1 MALRDPNQTYTYKIF
16 GRNITLP
23 KGFQLAPG
31 VSINQNKKSVEEGF
45 RRLQKWLKNP
55 TPENWN
61 KIFGKNNSFGL
72 QLRNYLL
79 GRNDLG
85 SVKGM
90 PTANAVFDAL
100 NIKSLIK
107 PTDIEKINNLTI
119 GGKGVSLKSIAAN
132 TKGNLKFP
140 MSKVI
145 ETIKDFQNGEA
156 WLRANPD
163 PNAVDADGKNIYRK
177 FANAIRQMEKE
188 ATKIGGFPF
197 GNNSEKKLWA
207 GLYRS
212 SYRGDRIKIVGEFA
226 DGNIPINKQG
236 KVDWKMTN
244 KAGVPAWKRVRF
256 VDTALP
262 GQPEFTWNNFKG
274 QVDNVFGK
282 GAFNKITAPYDVQIK
297 TGSKRLTSGNYETIK
312 NRTKVNLLR
321 AELFAAK
328 PGLPLGKKGINK
340 VSQVPTEAEY
350 NKYVN
355 AKAQRFNITEVHH
368 PDGIGKNPWKMEPVF
383 RYANRELDK
392 VSQKIKAGTISLDD
406 AKLEIERIN
415 RDVGP
420 IRMKLD
426 DGYFGTKTTSQK
438 ATMQAAESYLNNF
451 IKNVKGTKG
460 ACRILIGK
468 AIGGNV
474 DTCEAIIRKDPE
486 AAAKKIN
493 QIPEQSGPINKV
505 KNSATKFLTAIKENP
520 NILKGRFGALA
531 ALGVGTVAAGV
542 GAGALV
548 KQFRSDDPSTYLT
561 NESQME
567 GMLIEDVNQLG
578 EGVEDNIFLDNQF
591 KLELAGAAGLTAPIA
606 GQVYRT
612 ARQGTPPLLESPLEF
627 DKELKDLKRTIR
639 QITHPGGKKAKK
651 ISEAGQQVIRSS
663 KIRINQI
670 QDIIQSAKAGKEGS
684 GVFRSAFGLEK
695 GVLGKGLWALGAPII
710 QAPATIGYIA
720 QDVREGKDVGEIATN
735 PLNYLGAAFMNPSV
749 KALARAGASR
759 GLLGIASLGLA
770 GTALGAVALPAI
782 SIGAG
787 LATLGTLGYQGYKLF
802 TGKNREDEF
811 RFD

>member
-16 GRNITLP
+16 GRNVTLP

-31 VSINQNKKSVEEGF
+31 VSINQNKTSVEKGF
-45 RRLQKWLKNP
+45 KKLEKWLKNP

-61 KIFGKNNSFGL
+61 KIFGKNNAFSY
-72 QLRNYLL
+72 QIRNYLL

-100 NIKSLIK
+100 NVKSLIK
-107 PTDIEKINNLTI
+107 PTDVEKINLLTT
-119 GGKGVSLKSIAAN
+119 GGKGVSLRSIGAK
-132 TKGNLKFP
+132 TLGNLKFS
-140 MSKVI
+140 MADNI
-145 ETIKDFQNGEA
+145 ETIKNFQNGEA

-163 PNAVDADGKNIYRK
+163 PNKVGPDGKNVYRK
-177 FANAIRQMEKE
+177 FANAIRSMEKE
-188 ATKIGGFPF
+188 SAKIGGFPF

-226 DGNIPINKQG
+226 DGNLPINKQG

-244 KAGVPAWKRVRF
+244 KAGVPAWKRVKF
-256 VDTALP
+256 VDTALQ

-282 GAFNKITAPYDVQIK
+282 GAFNRFTAPYDVQIK

-328 PGLPLGKKGINK
+328 PGKFKANI
-340 VSQVPTEAEY
+340 VPTEAEY
-350 NKYVN
+350 NKYVKT
-355 AKAQRFNITEVHH
+355 KARGFNITEVHH
-368 PDGIGKNPWKMEPVF
+368 PDGIGNNPWKMEPVF

-438 ATMQAAESYLNNF
+438 ATMQAAESYLDNF

-468 AIGGNV
+468 VLGGSV
-474 DTCEAIIRKDPE
+474 DTCESIIRQDPVGS
-486 AAAKKIN
+486 AQKLANIQDSSTAVT
-493 QIPEQSGPINKV
+493 KV
-505 KNSATKFLTAIKENP
+505 KNAALGFLKSPGFKTFSVAGLAGGAAAALVKEFRNDDP
-520 NILKGRFGALA
+520 TTYLSNEDQQKNMLVDMVTQPIAPGFSKPDILDYQLPAVGASIAASTALA
-531 ALGVGTVAAGV
+531 A
-542 GAGALV
+542 
-548 KQFRSDDPSTYLT
+548 PST
-561 NESQME
+561 
-567 GMLIEDVNQLG
+567 I
-578 EGVEDNIFLDNQF
+578 
-591 KLELAGAAGLTAPIA
+591 
-606 GQVYRT
+606 
-612 ARQGTPPLLESPLEF
+612 
-627 DKELKDLKRTIR
+627 
-639 QITHPGGKKAKK
+639 KA
-651 ISEAGQQVIRSS
+651 SR
-663 KIRINQI
+663 
-670 QDIIQSAKAGKEGS
+670 
-684 GVFRSAFGLEK
+684 
-695 GVLGKGLWALGAPII
+695 
-710 QAPATIGYIA
+710 
-720 QDVREGKDVGEIATN
+720 
-735 PLNYLGAAFMNPSV
+735 
-749 KALARAGASR
+749 SR
-759 GLLGIASLGLA
+759 GLGVEQKGIIKTGGRVLGRGLGVAASPGVLAPLAALDITRQLSEGDSLADITTDPINYTYPIFAEQTDRLTKGLPSAFRKFARLGMSKPALRLLSRAGIAG
-770 GTALGAVALPAI
+770 LGASLAI
-782 SIGAG
+782 QGIG
-787 LATLGTLGYQGYKLF
+787 LL
-802 TGKNREDEF
+802 D
-811 RFD
+811 D